1 MRLTRVTVRNLLSFA
16 EQELELNPGLVVIV
30 GPNGAGKSNL
40 VRLLALAGL
49 ALEWLEERSSGM
61 PQPGRVHQ
69 AQSALASFAA
79 GRHRGMPDGARLRL
93 EVGLQ
98 LDRAELDDLACFVR
112 AAIVS
117 SALSRQHNG
126 QETIEAWAEEQITS
140 ESLEA
145 LAHGALVVE
154 HQGATDA
161 PWSVSYEFTVDGTR
175 FAWGLASPDGS
186 QVIRPVGEHT
196 PPRPL
201 GAMSRSGLR
210 WSVPQVTTGADRLFR
225 RFHGSA
231 LGCCAGRWERQPRHR
246 WYSLPERASALTS
259 SHTAGSR
266 SSLESRCGPSRQIV
280 CTHWPECCGWC
291 SSAAWSCLASSSAVS
306 RH

>member
-196 PPRPL
+196 PSSPARSYEPVWTAL
-201 GAMSRSGLR
+201 VGSAGDDRSGQALPPLPR
-210 WSVPQVTTGADRLFR
+210 FSVGLLCRKVGTPAEAPLVQPPGASFSPDLEPHR
-225 RFHGSA
+225 RFA
-231 LGCCAGRWERQPRHR
+231 ELAGIPVWTQPTNRV
-246 WYSLPERASALTS
+246 YSLA
-259 SHTAGSR
+259 
-266 SSLESRCGPSRQIV
+266 
-280 CTHWPECCGWC
+280 
-291 SSAAWSCLASSSAVS
+291 
-306 RH
+306 